1 MREAAHLESRLV
13 GEATDRVVD
22 ECVYLIGRPPLNDFR
37 HFMTV
42 VAENGH
48 RADERRLI
56 EEWRAAAA
64 YIAELRRQEAGIA
77 DNPTIEPVPRRL
89 EALRDRVLED
99 PVFRHAFQVVPT
111 DIGFVELDRLVVWQ
125 KTVNRSHLDLL
136 KPRLG
141 PSPTEEEIFETCLP
155 FDHPTPPVKWMR
167 THRDTF
173 VLVSPSNDLRFLDA
187 LFLDPSQVVG
197 RPPVGAAAAII
208 GLVVGFGSNFLNA
221 VHAENRLVLVHRTH
235 RAHSLPPMGVT
246 HPPCIIPH
254 VSTRQELQAP
264 PT

>member
-1 MREAAHLESRLV
+1 MREATHLEISRLV
-13 GEATDRVVD
+13 GEETNPAVD

-37 HFMTV
+37 HFMTA

-64 YIAELRRQEAGIA
+64 SIAELRRQEAGIA

-89 EALRDRVLED
+89 EELRDRVLED

-125 KTVNRSHLDLL
+125 KFVNRDHLNLV
-136 KPRLG
+136 KERLR
-141 PSPTEEEIFETCLP
+141 PSPSDEDIFKTCLP
-155 FDHPTPPVKWMR
+155 FEHPKPPMHWMQ
-167 THRDTF
+167 THKEPF
-173 VLVSPSNDLRFLDA
+173 LLVSPSNDLRFLDSVV
-187 LFLDPSQVVG
+187 LDPSQVVG
-197 RPPVGAAAAII
+197 RSPTGAEAAII

-221 VHAENRLVLVHRTH
+221 VHAENRLVLVNGTH
-235 RAHSLPPMGVT
+235 RA
-246 HPPCIIPH
+246 
-254 VSTRQELQAP
+254 
-264 PT
+264 